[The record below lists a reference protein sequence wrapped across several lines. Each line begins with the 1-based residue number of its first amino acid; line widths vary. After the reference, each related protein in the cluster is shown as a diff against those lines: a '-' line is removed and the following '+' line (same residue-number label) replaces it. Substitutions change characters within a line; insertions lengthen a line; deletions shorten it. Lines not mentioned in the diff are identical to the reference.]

1 MHPVGEAGQDLIG
14 GMGEL
19 HLEVV
24 LDRLK
29 REHGLEVEL
38 VRMQVA
44 YRESITEEATSQVRG
59 VKEKFARVS
68 CDSLT

>member
-1 MHPVGEAGQDLIG
+1 
-14 GMGEL
+14 MGEL

-44 YRESITEEATSQVRG
+44 YRESITEEATSQVRC
-59 VKEKFARVS
+59 VAHKFARVS

>member
-1 MHPVGEAGQDLIG
+1 MHSVGEAGQDLIG

-59 VKEKFARVS
+59 VKQKFARAS
-68 CDSLT
+68 YDSLT